1 MANKSNNG
9 NRKKNTNFI
18 PQIGN
23 KNKGLHQQP
32 MGKQQIF
39 DKRRKDNAKVKY

>member
-9 NRKKNTNFI
+9 NRKKSNPSI
-18 PQIGN
+18 PAMG
-23 KNKGLHQQP
+23 KNKGNFNQQ
-32 MGKQQIF
+32 MTKQVF

>member
-9 NRKKNTNFI
+9 NRKKSNPSI
-18 PQIGN
+18 PAMG
-23 KNKGLHQQP
+23 KNKGLYQQP
-32 MGKQQIF
+32 MGKQVF